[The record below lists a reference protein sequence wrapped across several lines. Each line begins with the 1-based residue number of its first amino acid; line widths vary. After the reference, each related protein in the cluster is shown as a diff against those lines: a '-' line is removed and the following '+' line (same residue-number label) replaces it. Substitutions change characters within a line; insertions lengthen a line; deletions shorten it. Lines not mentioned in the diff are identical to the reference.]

1 MKLLP
6 IVFSIFIATACHAQ
20 QSQTLNI
27 IPAPAKAEVKK
38 GKFTITPSTKLALAA
53 SNVDRSAAFLNAYL
67 KKLYGFELK
76 ITKGNAYTENAII
89 LNFERL
95 NNSIPG
101 ACEMT
106 VDKDKIYIGGN
117 DEQGVFYGIQTL
129 LQLLPVE
136 KSQSLAIQQCSIVD
150 SPRFAYRGLH
160 LDVGRHLFPVD
171 FIKKYIDYIALHKMN
186 YFHWHL
192 TEDQG
197 WRIEIKK
204 YPKLTEI
211 GAWRNGTIICDYPGQ
226 GNDNTKYGGYYTQEQ
241 IKDIVA
247 YAQKRYITIVPEIEL
262 PGHSGAAIAAY
273 PMLSCFPK

>member
-1 MKLLP
+1 
-6 IVFSIFIATACHAQ
+6 
-20 QSQTLNI
+20 
-27 IPAPAKAEVKK
+27 
-38 GKFTITPSTKLALAA
+38 
-53 SNVDRSAAFLNAYL
+53 
-67 KKLYGFELK
+67 LYGFELK

-160 LDVGRHLFPVD
+160 LDVGRHLFPASSEKRLV
-171 FIKKYIDYIALHKMN
+171 L
-186 YFHWHL
+186 L
-192 TEDQG
+192 
-197 WRIEIKK
+197 
-204 YPKLTEI
+204 L
-211 GAWRNGTIICDYPGQ
+211 
-226 GNDNTKYGGYYTQEQ
+226 
-241 IKDIVA
+241 VA
-247 YAQKRYITIVPEIEL
+247 PYLCLNFQT
-262 PGHSGAAIAAY
+262 
-273 PMLSCFPK
+273 